1 MNGNVAASTALFPH
15 ELFRVRAIGETGDPY
30 WLAGTV
36 EDGSIL
42 PEPGEKPLWS
52 GFVTTFELPT
62 GSQLDGAWIV
72 ITDRRLAFSSNDFD
86 RADTYLGMGGL
97 GAAVSVVANARSKKR
112 AAQRR
117 EGKILVGHLRHEWIT
132 GVTLDRVKWIGGPT
146 TILGLAVRM
155 SAGTALVQFRAKPA
169 LPFEFASWLAQ
180 LVAHHRLDLG
190 LDIADDAQDLVRRA
204 AEGTQVDYVD
214 TVPQHFVWNL
224 PGSSESHVLACQ
236 AQLARTGQ
244 RT

>member
-1 MNGNVAASTALFPH
+1 M
-15 ELFRVRAIGETGDPY
+15 
-30 WLAGTV
+30 

-169 LPFEFASWLAQ
+169 LPLESPSGLAHL
-180 LVAHHRLDLG
+180 LVHHERILG
-190 LDIADDAQDLVRRA
+190 WVTPAAPQVLVRGP
-204 AEGTQVDYVD
+204 AEG
-214 TVPQHFVWNL
+214 PQ
-224 PGSSESHVLACQ
+224 SD
-236 AQLARTGQ
+236 
-244 RT
+244 